1 MGTYLGNIP
10 IGVVLGAGGSDIDNE
25 LWFILNGTYVLE
37 TDVIALLEGT
47 YEIIEEDL

>member
-37 TDVIALLEGT
+37 TDIVALLEGA
-47 YEIIEEDL
+47 YELKTEDL